1 MDRPTTRTRNHHPR
15 LRSLGL
21 LVLTW
26 TILQL
31 SGCQI
36 VIGVLNMLQ
45 GPPMVTAHF
54 TQITKKRLDEKN
66 KKVLVLSIADSPA
79 LASHPSLP
87 VDVAQQVAA
96 KLRVK
101 GVKTV
106 DSAEVTKYLESG
118 EMIDDRSDFVEIGKK
133 FDVDY
138 VVLISFDDFSTRQE
152 NSAGLYRGTARAKIY
167 VWELTRKGD
176 SIAKAERI
184 YRKVHDTKYPTHQPI
199 ESDYQRP
206 ELFLHKFMD
215 LLSEELARHF
225 YDHPPGVDI

>member
-1 MDRPTTRTRNHHPR
+1 MDRPTTRTPNRPVL
-15 LRSLGL
+15 LRGL
-21 LVLTW
+21 WLSAVAW
-26 TILQL
+26 TVLQL

-66 KKVLVLSIADSPA
+66 KKVVVLSTADSPA

-101 GVKTV
+101 GVKTA
-106 DSAEVTKYLESG
+106 DAAEVTKYLETG
-118 EMIDDRSDFVEIGKK
+118 AMIDERSDFGEIGRK
-133 FDVDY
+133 FEADY
-138 VVLISFDDFSTRQE
+138 VVLISFEEFSTRQE

-167 VWELTRKGD
+167 VWELTKKGD
-176 SIAKAERI
+176 EDAKAERI
-184 YRKVHDTKYPTHQPI
+184 YRKVHDT
-199 ESDYQRP
+199 
-206 ELFLHKFMD
+206 
-215 LLSEELARHF
+215 
-225 YDHPPGVDI
+225 